1 MRSVKPVTTPRPEA
15 AAPAARGDGGSASPG
30 PAGPLN
36 IGQASR
42 ATGVSAKMIR
52 HYEEISLLSPA
63 QRSFSGYR
71 QFSDA
76 DLHTLRFIRQ
86 ARQLGF
92 GMARIRTL
100 LDLWRNQAR
109 PSSEVKALAES
120 HIDELDERIAEL
132 RRMRATLASLAHA
145 CHGDHRPDCPI
156 LDGLAG
162 D

>member
-1 MRSVKPVTTPRPEA
+1 MRSVKPATKSRPEA
-15 AAPAARGDGGSASPG
+15 EA

-42 ATGVSAKMIR
+42 DTGVSAKMIR
-52 HYEEISLLSPA
+52 HYEEIGLLPPA

-71 QFSDA
+71 QFSNA

-86 ARQLGF
+86 ARLLGF
-92 GMARIRTL
+92 GMAQIRTL

-109 PSSEVKALAES
+109 PSAEVKALAES
-120 HIDELDERIAEL
+120 HIGELDERIAEL

-145 CHGDHRPDCPI
+145 CHGDHRPVCPI
-156 LDGLAG
+156 LQGLAEPPTAAPRN
-162 D
+162 

>member
-1 MRSVKPVTTPRPEA
+1 MSASTP
-15 AAPAARGDGGSASPG
+15 AAPM
-30 PAGPLN
+30 N

-52 HYEEISLLSPA
+52 HYEEIGLLAPA

-71 QFSDA
+71 QFSEA
-76 DLHTLRFIRQ
+76 DLHSLRFIRQ

-100 LDLWRNQAR
+100 LDLWRDR
-109 PSSEVKALAES
+109 SRSSSEVKALAQL
-120 HIDELDERIAEL
+120 HIAELDSRIAEL
-132 RRMRATLASLAHA
+132 RAMRSSLAELAEA
-145 CHGDHRPDCPI
+145 CHGDERPDCPI

-162 D
+162 K

>member
-1 MRSVKPVTTPRPEA
+1 MKPATISRPE
-15 AAPAARGDGGSASPG
+15 

-36 IGQASR
+36 IGQAAR

-52 HYEEISLLSPA
+52 HYEEIGLLPPA
-63 QRSFSGYR
+63 PRSFSGYR

-92 GMARIRTL
+92 GMDQIRTL
-100 LDLWRNQAR
+100 LDLWRDQSR
-109 PSSEVKALAES
+109 PSGEVKALAES
-120 HIDELDERIAEL
+120 HIVALDQRIAEL
-132 RRMRATLASLAHA
+132 RRMRATLATLAHA

-162 D
+162 DGSALS